1 MTGKRLKASVII
13 DLNGNLSRRSR
24 QYSNQINALSR
35 SGQSSLR
42 ALRMEV
48 VRVSGAIDRM
58 GSLSTRTFRMLS
70 AGALGI
76 AGVGYTAN
84 KLFIGAAAQREQQII
99 AMNSLYHGDKVRAQA
114 MMAWAKQ
121 NAKDTT
127 WGLSGVLDE
136 IRSSKGFGMTDEQTK
151 QFITMLQD
159 QGAMHGWDLPTAQ
172 GASLQLKQM
181 FARQQITAADANL
194 LTGYGI
200 NVYQALADATG
211 TDVKKI
217 RDLGTKGKLG
227 MKSILTVF
235 RTLSEQSKGAQA
247 SAMNSWDGMFA
258 QMEANL
264 LEFRI
269 KVANSGPFEEIKNE
283 MRRVLNWHDMA
294 DKSGELD
301 ALAEN
306 IGQKFLTTF
315 RTVKIAAQELWRWL
329 KPGKDALAWVDQ
341 NIVSLKKLAA
351 VLVSVWLANKALRA
365 GWAVAKPSWQVASY
379 PFKTGRRMWR
389 WMRNRKREQAGLPI
403 PAPMTTEALLQGTG
417 IQRVFV
423 INWPRGFGGYGS
435 GGGRRGR
442 GGGRTPPLL
451 PRQPPLLPGPR
462 PLPLPAPRP
471 VPALPPPGVPAAA
484 RPAPRPLPGKSGFPG
499 RFAGSAAAQ
508 QVTGAAGTLANAGRT
523 VSRLL
528 SGAGNRQ
535 TAPSPVVPVTPR
547 PAPRPLPAKS
557 GLPGRLAGSAAAQQV
572 TGAAGTLADAGR
584 TVSRLLSG
592 AGNRQ
597 PAPSPVVP
605 VTPRPAPRPLPA
617 KSGLPGRLA
626 GSAAGQRVTGT
637 VGKLADVGRAVG
649 GWFSGIGNRLADSA
663 IGRVVTKGAGAL
675 GWMGKGAG
683 RALSRLGGPVMGALQ
698 LAPVLMDEQ
707 ASTREKA
714 GAIGSTAG
722 AWLGGAVGSL
732 AGPLGTAAGAT
743 LGSVAGEYLGGF
755 VTDLYQKW
763 TAPEREPQEQKV
775 NAEASLRVELGEG
788 LRLASSRVTEDGM
801 GLNIYAGDNY
811 ITGW

>member
-227 MKSILTVF
+227 LKSILTVF

-389 WMRNRKREQAGLPI
+389 WMRNRKRGQAGLPV
-403 PAPMTTEALLQGTG
+403 PDAMTSETLLQGIG

-442 GGGRTPPLL
+442 SGGRMAPLL
-451 PRQPPLLPGPR
+451 PRQPLLLSGPQPLA
-462 PLPLPAPRP
+462 LPAPRP
-471 VPALPPPGVPAAA
+471 VLALPPPGVPVTA
-484 RPAPRPLPGKSGFPG
+484 RPAPLPLPGKSG
-499 RFAGSAAAQ
+499 
-508 QVTGAAGTLANAGRT
+508 
-523 VSRLL
+523 LL
-528 SGAGNRQ
+528 S
-535 TAPSPVVPVTPR
+535 
-547 PAPRPLPAKS
+547 
-557 GLPGRLAGSAAAQQV
+557 
-572 TGAAGTLADAGR
+572 
-584 TVSRLLSG
+584 
-592 AGNRQ
+592 
-597 PAPSPVVP
+597 
-605 VTPRPAPRPLPA
+605 
-617 KSGLPGRLA
+617 RLA
-626 GSAAGQRVTGT
+626 GSAAGQLVTGT
-637 VGKLADVGRAVG
+637 VGKLADAGRAVG
-649 GWFSGIGNRLADSA
+649 GWFSGIGNKLAGSA

-675 GWMGKGAG
+675 GWMGKGAS

-707 ASTREKA
+707 ASTHEKA

-732 AGPLGTAAGAT
+732 AGPLGTVAGAT

-763 TAPEREPQEQKV
+763 TATDKEPQEQKV

-788 LRLASSRVTEDGM
+788 LRLTSSRVTEDGM

>member
-24 QYSNQINALSR
+24 QYSNQINVLSR

-99 AMNSLYHGDKVRAQA
+99 AMNSLYHGDKARAQA

-121 NAKDTT
+121 NAKETT
-127 WGLSGVLDE
+127 WGLGGVLQE
-136 IRSSKGFGMTDEQTK
+136 IRTSTAFGMTDAQVK
-151 QFITMLQD
+151 QFITMLQN

-172 GASLQLKQM
+172 GASLQFKQM

-200 NVYQALADATG
+200 NVYKVLADATG
-211 TDVKKI
+211 EDEKKI
-217 RDLGTKGKLG
+217 RKLGEKGKLG
-227 MKSILTVF
+227 LKSILTVF
-235 RTLSEQSKGAQA
+235 RTLLEQSKGAQA
-247 SAMNSWDGMFA
+247 AAMNSWDGMMA
-258 QMEANL
+258 QMEGNL
-264 LEFRI
+264 LEFRT

-389 WMRNRKREQAGLPI
+389 WMRNRKRGQAGLPV
-403 PAPMTTEALLQGTG
+403 PDAMTSETLLQGIG

-423 INWPRGFGGYGS
+423 INWPRGLGGYGS

-442 GGGRTPPLL
+442 SGGRMAPLL
-451 PRQPPLLPGPR
+451 PRQPLLLSGPQPLA
-462 PLPLPAPRP
+462 LPAPRP
-471 VPALPPPGVPAAA
+471 VLALPPPGVPVTA
-484 RPAPRPLPGKSGFPG
+484 RPAPLPLPGKSG
-499 RFAGSAAAQ
+499 
-508 QVTGAAGTLANAGRT
+508 
-523 VSRLL
+523 LL
-528 SGAGNRQ
+528 S
-535 TAPSPVVPVTPR
+535 
-547 PAPRPLPAKS
+547 
-557 GLPGRLAGSAAAQQV
+557 
-572 TGAAGTLADAGR
+572 
-584 TVSRLLSG
+584 
-592 AGNRQ
+592 
-597 PAPSPVVP
+597 
-605 VTPRPAPRPLPA
+605 
-617 KSGLPGRLA
+617 RLA
-626 GSAAGQRVTGT
+626 GSAAGQLVTGT
-637 VGKLADVGRAVG
+637 VGKLADAGRAVG
-649 GWFSGIGNRLADSA
+649 GWFSSIGNKLAGSA

-707 ASTREKA
+707 ASTHEKA

-732 AGPLGTAAGAT
+732 AGPLGTVAGAT

-763 TAPEREPQEQKV
+763 TAPDKEPQEQKV

-788 LRLASSRVTEDGM
+788 LRLTSSRVTEDGM

>member
-227 MKSILTVF
+227 LKSILTVF

-389 WMRNRKREQAGLPI
+389 WMRNRKRGQAGLPV
-403 PAPMTTEALLQGTG
+403 PDAMTSETLLQGIG

-442 GGGRTPPLL
+442 SGGRMAPLL
-451 PRQPPLLPGPR
+451 PRQPLLLSGPQPLA
-462 PLPLPAPRP
+462 LPAPRP
-471 VPALPPPGVPAAA
+471 VLTLPPPGVPVTA
-484 RPAPRPLPGKSGFPG
+484 RPAPLPLPGKSG
-499 RFAGSAAAQ
+499 
-508 QVTGAAGTLANAGRT
+508 
-523 VSRLL
+523 LL
-528 SGAGNRQ
+528 S
-535 TAPSPVVPVTPR
+535 
-547 PAPRPLPAKS
+547 
-557 GLPGRLAGSAAAQQV
+557 
-572 TGAAGTLADAGR
+572 
-584 TVSRLLSG
+584 
-592 AGNRQ
+592 
-597 PAPSPVVP
+597 
-605 VTPRPAPRPLPA
+605 
-617 KSGLPGRLA
+617 RLA
-626 GSAAGQRVTGT
+626 GSAAGQLVTGT
-637 VGKLADVGRAVG
+637 VGKLADAGRAVG
-649 GWFSGIGNRLADSA
+649 GWFSGIGNKLAGSA
-663 IGRVVTKGAGAL
+663 IGQVVTKGAGAL

-707 ASTREKA
+707 ASTHEKA

-732 AGPLGTAAGAT
+732 AGPLGTVAGAT

-763 TAPEREPQEQKV
+763 TATDKEPQEQKV

-788 LRLASSRVTEDGM
+788 LRLTSSRVTEDGM

>member
-99 AMNSLYHGDKVRAQA
+99 AMNSLYHGDKARAQA

-121 NAKDTT
+121 NAKETT
-127 WGLSGVLDE
+127 WGLGGVLQE
-136 IRSSKGFGMTDEQTK
+136 IRTSTAFGMNDEQVK
-151 QFITMLQD
+151 QFITMLQN

-172 GASLQLKQM
+172 GASLQFKQM

-200 NVYQALADATG
+200 NVYKVLADATG
-211 TDVKKI
+211 EDEKKI
-217 RDLGTKGKLG
+217 RKLGEKGKLG
-227 MKSILTVF
+227 LKSILTVF
-235 RTLSEQSKGAQA
+235 RTLLEQSKGAQA
-247 SAMNSWDGMFA
+247 AAMNSWDGMMA
-258 QMEANL
+258 QMEGNL

-389 WMRNRKREQAGLPI
+389 WMRNRKRGQAGLPV
-403 PAPMTTEALLQGTG
+403 PDAMTSETLLQGIG

-442 GGGRTPPLL
+442 SGGRMAPLL
-451 PRQPPLLPGPR
+451 PRQPLLLSGPQPLA
-462 PLPLPAPRP
+462 LPAPRP
-471 VPALPPPGVPAAA
+471 VLALPPPGVPVTA
-484 RPAPRPLPGKSGFPG
+484 RPAPLPLPGKSG
-499 RFAGSAAAQ
+499 
-508 QVTGAAGTLANAGRT
+508 
-523 VSRLL
+523 LL
-528 SGAGNRQ
+528 S
-535 TAPSPVVPVTPR
+535 
-547 PAPRPLPAKS
+547 
-557 GLPGRLAGSAAAQQV
+557 
-572 TGAAGTLADAGR
+572 
-584 TVSRLLSG
+584 
-592 AGNRQ
+592 
-597 PAPSPVVP
+597 
-605 VTPRPAPRPLPA
+605 
-617 KSGLPGRLA
+617 RLA
-626 GSAAGQRVTGT
+626 GSAAGQLVTGT
-637 VGKLADVGRAVG
+637 VGKLADAGRAVG
-649 GWFSGIGNRLADSA
+649 GWFSGIGNKLAGSA

-707 ASTREKA
+707 ASTHEKA

-732 AGPLGTAAGAT
+732 AGPLGTVAGAT

-763 TAPEREPQEQKV
+763 TATDKEPQEQKV

-788 LRLASSRVTEDGM
+788 LRLTSSRVTEDGM

>member
-24 QYSNQINALSR
+24 QYSSQINALSR

-389 WMRNRKREQAGLPI
+389 WMRNRKRGQAGLPV
-403 PAPMTTEALLQGTG
+403 PDAMTSETLLQGIG

-435 GGGRRGR
+435 GGGRRVR
-442 GGGRTPPLL
+442 SGGRMPTLL
-451 PRQPPLLPGPR
+451 PRQPLLLSGPQPLA
-462 PLPLPAPRP
+462 LPAPRP
-471 VPALPPPGVPAAA
+471 VLALPPPGVPVTA
-484 RPAPRPLPGKSGFPG
+484 RPAPLPPPSVP
-499 RFAGSAAAQ
+499 AAA
-508 QVTGAAGTLANAGRT
+508 
-523 VSRLL
+523 
-528 SGAGNRQ
+528 
-535 TAPSPVVPVTPR
+535 R

-557 GLPGRLAGSAAAQQV
+557 GLPGKLAGSAAAQQV

-597 PAPSPVVP
+597 PAPSPGVP
-605 VTPRPAPRPLPA
+605 VIPRPAPRPLPG
-617 KSGLPGRLA
+617 KSGLLSRLA
-626 GSAAGQRVTGT
+626 GSAAGQLVTGT
-637 VGKLADVGRAVG
+637 VGKLADAGRAVG
-649 GWFSGIGNRLADSA
+649 GWFSGIGNKLAGSA

-707 ASTREKA
+707 ASTHEKA

-732 AGPLGTAAGAT
+732 AGPLGTVAGAT

-763 TAPEREPQEQKV
+763 TATDKEPQEQKV

-788 LRLASSRVTEDGM
+788 LRLTSSRVTEDGM

>member
-99 AMNSLYHGDKVRAQA
+99 AMNSLYHGDKARAQA

-121 NAKDTT
+121 NAKETT
-127 WGLSGVLDE
+127 WGLGGVLQE
-136 IRSSKGFGMTDEQTK
+136 IRTSTAFGMTDAQVK
-151 QFITMLQD
+151 QFITMLQN

-172 GASLQLKQM
+172 GASLQFKQM

-200 NVYQALADATG
+200 NVYKVLADATG
-211 TDVKKI
+211 KDEKKI
-217 RDLGTKGKLG
+217 RKLGEKGKLG
-227 MKSILTVF
+227 LKSILTVF
-235 RTLSEQSKGAQA
+235 RTLLEQSEGAQA
-247 SAMNSWDGMFA
+247 AAMNSWDGMMA
-258 QMEANL
+258 QMEGNL
-264 LEFRI
+264 LEFRT

-315 RTVKIAAQELWRWL
+315 RKVKIAAQELWRWL

-389 WMRNRKREQAGLPI
+389 WMRNRKRGQAGLPV
-403 PAPMTTEALLQGTG
+403 PDAMTSETLLQGIG

-442 GGGRTPPLL
+442 SGGRMAPLL
-451 PRQPPLLPGPR
+451 PRQPLLLSGPQPLA
-462 PLPLPAPRP
+462 LPAPRP
-471 VPALPPPGVPAAA
+471 VLALPPPGVPVTA
-484 RPAPRPLPGKSGFPG
+484 RPAPLPLPGKSG
-499 RFAGSAAAQ
+499 
-508 QVTGAAGTLANAGRT
+508 
-523 VSRLL
+523 LL
-528 SGAGNRQ
+528 S
-535 TAPSPVVPVTPR
+535 
-547 PAPRPLPAKS
+547 
-557 GLPGRLAGSAAAQQV
+557 
-572 TGAAGTLADAGR
+572 
-584 TVSRLLSG
+584 
-592 AGNRQ
+592 
-597 PAPSPVVP
+597 
-605 VTPRPAPRPLPA
+605 
-617 KSGLPGRLA
+617 RLA
-626 GSAAGQRVTGT
+626 GSAAGQLVTGT
-637 VGKLADVGRAVG
+637 VGKLADAGRAAG
-649 GWFSGIGNRLADSA
+649 GWFSGIGNKLAGSA

-683 RALSRLGGPVMGALQ
+683 RALSRLGGPLMGALQ

-707 ASTREKA
+707 ASTHEKA

-732 AGPLGTAAGAT
+732 AGPLGTVAGAT

-763 TAPEREPQEQKV
+763 TAPDKEPQEQKV

-788 LRLASSRVTEDGM
+788 LRLTSSRVTEDGM

>member
-127 WGLSGVLDE
+127 WGLRGVLDE

-200 NVYQALADATG
+200 NVYQTLADALG
-211 TDVKKI
+211 KDVKDI
-217 RDLGTKGKLG
+217 RKQGEKGKLG
-227 MKSILTVF
+227 LKSILTVF

-315 RTVKIAAQELWRWL
+315 RTVKISAQELWRWL

-389 WMRNRKREQAGLPI
+389 WMRNRKRGQAGLPV
-403 PAPMTTEALLQGTG
+403 PDAMTSETLLQGIG

-423 INWPRGFGGYGS
+423 INWPRGFGGYRS
-435 GGGRRGR
+435 GGGRRVR
-442 GGGRTPPLL
+442 SGGRMAPLL
-451 PRQPPLLPGPR
+451 PRQPLLLSGPQPLA
-462 PLPLPAPRP
+462 LPAPRP
-471 VPALPPPGVPAAA
+471 VLALPPPGVPVTA
-484 RPAPRPLPGKSGFPG
+484 RPAPLPLPGKSG
-499 RFAGSAAAQ
+499 
-508 QVTGAAGTLANAGRT
+508 
-523 VSRLL
+523 LL
-528 SGAGNRQ
+528 S
-535 TAPSPVVPVTPR
+535 
-547 PAPRPLPAKS
+547 
-557 GLPGRLAGSAAAQQV
+557 
-572 TGAAGTLADAGR
+572 
-584 TVSRLLSG
+584 
-592 AGNRQ
+592 
-597 PAPSPVVP
+597 
-605 VTPRPAPRPLPA
+605 
-617 KSGLPGRLA
+617 RLA
-626 GSAAGQRVTGT
+626 GSAAGQLVTGT
-637 VGKLADVGRAVG
+637 VGKLADAGRAVG
-649 GWFSGIGNRLADSA
+649 GWFSGIGNKLSGSV

-707 ASTREKA
+707 ASTHEKA

-732 AGPLGTAAGAT
+732 AGPLGTVAGAT

-763 TAPEREPQEQKV
+763 TAPDKEPQEQKV

-788 LRLASSRVTEDGM
+788 LRLTSSRVTEDGM

>member
-24 QYSNQINALSR
+24 QYSSQINALSR

-389 WMRNRKREQAGLPI
+389 WMRNRKRGQAGLPV
-403 PAPMTTEALLQGTG
+403 PDAMTSETLLQGIG

-435 GGGRRGR
+435 GGGRRVR
-442 GGGRTPPLL
+442 SGGRMPTLL
-451 PRQPPLLPGPR
+451 PRQPLLLSGPQPLA
-462 PLPLPAPRP
+462 LPAPRP
-471 VPALPPPGVPAAA
+471 VLALPPPGVPVTA
-484 RPAPRPLPGKSGFPG
+484 RPAPLPPPSVP
-499 RFAGSAAAQ
+499 AAA
-508 QVTGAAGTLANAGRT
+508 
-523 VSRLL
+523 
-528 SGAGNRQ
+528 
-535 TAPSPVVPVTPR
+535 R

-557 GLPGRLAGSAAAQQV
+557 GLPGKLAGSAAAQQV

-597 PAPSPVVP
+597 PAPSPGVP
-605 VTPRPAPRPLPA
+605 VIPRPAPRPLPA
-617 KSGLPGRLA
+617 KSGLPGKLA
-626 GSAAGQRVTGT
+626 GSAAGQLVTGT
-637 VGKLADVGRAVG
+637 VGKLADAGRAVG
-649 GWFSGIGNRLADSA
+649 GWFSGIGNKLAGSA

-707 ASTREKA
+707 ASTHEKA

-732 AGPLGTAAGAT
+732 AGPLGTVAGAT

-763 TAPEREPQEQKV
+763 TATDKEPQEQKV

-788 LRLASSRVTEDGM
+788 LRLTSSRVTEDGM

>member
-99 AMNSLYHGDKVRAQA
+99 AMNSLYYGDKVRAQA

-389 WMRNRKREQAGLPI
+389 WMRNRKRGQAGLPV
-403 PAPMTTEALLQGTG
+403 PDAMTSETLLQGIG

-442 GGGRTPPLL
+442 SGGRMAPLL
-451 PRQPPLLPGPR
+451 PRQPLLLSGPQPLA
-462 PLPLPAPRP
+462 LPAPRP
-471 VPALPPPGVPAAA
+471 VLALPPPGVPVTA
-484 RPAPRPLPGKSGFPG
+484 RPAPLPLPGKSG
-499 RFAGSAAAQ
+499 
-508 QVTGAAGTLANAGRT
+508 
-523 VSRLL
+523 LL
-528 SGAGNRQ
+528 S
-535 TAPSPVVPVTPR
+535 
-547 PAPRPLPAKS
+547 
-557 GLPGRLAGSAAAQQV
+557 
-572 TGAAGTLADAGR
+572 
-584 TVSRLLSG
+584 
-592 AGNRQ
+592 
-597 PAPSPVVP
+597 
-605 VTPRPAPRPLPA
+605 
-617 KSGLPGRLA
+617 RLA
-626 GSAAGQRVTGT
+626 GSAAGQLVTGT
-637 VGKLADVGRAVG
+637 VGKLADAGRAVG
-649 GWFSGIGNRLADSA
+649 GWFSGIGNKLAGSA

-707 ASTREKA
+707 ASTHEKA

-732 AGPLGTAAGAT
+732 AGPLGTVAGAT

-763 TAPEREPQEQKV
+763 TAPDKEPQEQKV

-788 LRLASSRVTEDGM
+788 LRLTSSRVTEDGM

>member
-70 AGALGI
+70 AGALGV

-99 AMNSLYHGDKVRAQA
+99 AMNSLYHGDKARAQA

-121 NAKDTT
+121 NAKETT
-127 WGLSGVLDE
+127 WGLGGVLQE
-136 IRSSKGFGMTDEQTK
+136 IRTSTAFGMTDAQVK
-151 QFITMLQD
+151 QFITMLQN

-172 GASLQLKQM
+172 GASLQFKQM

-200 NVYQALADATG
+200 NVYKVLADATG
-211 TDVKKI
+211 KDEKKI
-217 RDLGTKGKLG
+217 RKLGEKGKLG
-227 MKSILTVF
+227 LKSILTVF
-235 RTLSEQSKGAQA
+235 RTLLEQSEGAQA
-247 SAMNSWDGMFA
+247 AAMNSWDGMMA
-258 QMEANL
+258 QMEGNL
-264 LEFRI
+264 LEFRT

-315 RTVKIAAQELWRWL
+315 RKVKIAAQELWRWL

-389 WMRNRKREQAGLPI
+389 WMRNRKRGQAGLPV
-403 PAPMTTEALLQGTG
+403 PDAMTSETLLQGIG

-442 GGGRTPPLL
+442 SGGRMAPLL
-451 PRQPPLLPGPR
+451 PRQPLLLSGPQPLA
-462 PLPLPAPRP
+462 LPAPRP
-471 VPALPPPGVPAAA
+471 VLALPPPGVPVTA
-484 RPAPRPLPGKSGFPG
+484 RPAPLPLPGKSG
-499 RFAGSAAAQ
+499 
-508 QVTGAAGTLANAGRT
+508 
-523 VSRLL
+523 LL
-528 SGAGNRQ
+528 S
-535 TAPSPVVPVTPR
+535 
-547 PAPRPLPAKS
+547 
-557 GLPGRLAGSAAAQQV
+557 
-572 TGAAGTLADAGR
+572 
-584 TVSRLLSG
+584 
-592 AGNRQ
+592 
-597 PAPSPVVP
+597 
-605 VTPRPAPRPLPA
+605 
-617 KSGLPGRLA
+617 RLA
-626 GSAAGQRVTGT
+626 GSAAGQLVTGT
-637 VGKLADVGRAVG
+637 VGKLADAGRAVG
-649 GWFSGIGNRLADSA
+649 GWFSGIGSKLSGSA

-707 ASTREKA
+707 ASTHEKA

-732 AGPLGTAAGAT
+732 AGPLGTVAGAT

-763 TAPEREPQEQKV
+763 TAPDKEPQEQKV

>member
-200 NVYQALADATG
+200 NVYQTLADALG
-211 TDVKKI
+211 KDVKDI
-217 RDLGTKGKLG
+217 RKQGEKGKLG
-227 MKSILTVF
+227 LKSILTVF

-389 WMRNRKREQAGLPI
+389 WMRNRKRGQAGLPV
-403 PAPMTTEALLQGTG
+403 PDAMTSETLLQGIG

-442 GGGRTPPLL
+442 SGGRMAPLL
-451 PRQPPLLPGPR
+451 PRQPLLLPGPQ
-462 PLPLPAPRP
+462 PLALPAPRP
-471 VPALPPPGVPAAA
+471 VLALPPPGVPVTA
-484 RPAPRPLPGKSGFPG
+484 RPAPLPLPGKSG
-499 RFAGSAAAQ
+499 
-508 QVTGAAGTLANAGRT
+508 
-523 VSRLL
+523 LL
-528 SGAGNRQ
+528 S
-535 TAPSPVVPVTPR
+535 
-547 PAPRPLPAKS
+547 
-557 GLPGRLAGSAAAQQV
+557 
-572 TGAAGTLADAGR
+572 
-584 TVSRLLSG
+584 
-592 AGNRQ
+592 
-597 PAPSPVVP
+597 
-605 VTPRPAPRPLPA
+605 
-617 KSGLPGRLA
+617 RLA
-626 GSAAGQRVTGT
+626 GSAAGQLVTGT
-637 VGKLADVGRAVG
+637 VGKLADAGRAVG
-649 GWFSGIGNRLADSA
+649 GWFSGIGNKLAGSE

-707 ASTREKA
+707 ASTHEKA

-732 AGPLGTAAGAT
+732 AGPLGTVAGAT

-763 TAPEREPQEQKV
+763 TAPDKEPQEQKV

-788 LRLASSRVTEDGM
+788 LRLTSSRVTEDGM

>member
-99 AMNSLYHGDKVRAQA
+99 AMNSLYHGDKARAQA

-121 NAKDTT
+121 NAKETT
-127 WGLSGVLDE
+127 WGLGGVLQE
-136 IRSSKGFGMTDEQTK
+136 IRTSTAFGMTDAQVK
-151 QFITMLQD
+151 QFITMLQN

-172 GASLQLKQM
+172 GASLQFKQM

-200 NVYQALADATG
+200 NVYKVLADATG
-211 TDVKKI
+211 KDEKKI
-217 RDLGTKGKLG
+217 RKLGEKGKLG
-227 MKSILTVF
+227 LKSILTVF
-235 RTLSEQSKGAQA
+235 RTLLEQSEGAQA
-247 SAMNSWDGMFA
+247 AAMNSWDGMMA
-258 QMEANL
+258 QMEGNL

-389 WMRNRKREQAGLPI
+389 WMRNRKRGQAGLPV
-403 PAPMTTEALLQGTG
+403 PDAMTSETLLQGIG

-442 GGGRTPPLL
+442 SGGRMAPLL
-451 PRQPPLLPGPR
+451 PRQPLLLSGPQPLA
-462 PLPLPAPRP
+462 LPAPRP
-471 VPALPPPGVPAAA
+471 VLALPPPGVPVTA
-484 RPAPRPLPGKSGFPG
+484 RPAPLPLPGKSG
-499 RFAGSAAAQ
+499 
-508 QVTGAAGTLANAGRT
+508 
-523 VSRLL
+523 LL
-528 SGAGNRQ
+528 S
-535 TAPSPVVPVTPR
+535 
-547 PAPRPLPAKS
+547 
-557 GLPGRLAGSAAAQQV
+557 
-572 TGAAGTLADAGR
+572 
-584 TVSRLLSG
+584 
-592 AGNRQ
+592 
-597 PAPSPVVP
+597 
-605 VTPRPAPRPLPA
+605 
-617 KSGLPGRLA
+617 RLA
-626 GSAAGQRVTGT
+626 GSAAGQLVTGT
-637 VGKLADVGRAVG
+637 VGKLADAGRAVG
-649 GWFSGIGNRLADSA
+649 GWFSGIGNKLAGSA

-675 GWMGKGAG
+675 GWMGKSAG

-707 ASTREKA
+707 ASTHEKA

-732 AGPLGTAAGAT
+732 AGPLGTVAGAT

-763 TAPEREPQEQKV
+763 TAPDKEPQEQKV

>member
-99 AMNSLYHGDKVRAQA
+99 AMNSLYHGDKARAQA

-121 NAKDTT
+121 NAKETT
-127 WGLSGVLDE
+127 WGLGGVLQE
-136 IRSSKGFGMTDEQTK
+136 IRTSTAFGMTDAQVK
-151 QFITMLQD
+151 QFITMLQN

-172 GASLQLKQM
+172 GASLQFKQM

-200 NVYQALADATG
+200 NVYKVLADATG
-211 TDVKKI
+211 KDEKKI
-217 RDLGTKGKLG
+217 RKLGEKGKLG
-227 MKSILTVF
+227 LKSILTVF
-235 RTLSEQSKGAQA
+235 RTLLEQSEGAQA
-247 SAMNSWDGMFA
+247 AAMNSWDGMMA
-258 QMEANL
+258 QMEGNL
-264 LEFRI
+264 LEFRT

-315 RTVKIAAQELWRWL
+315 RKVKIAAQELWRWL

-389 WMRNRKREQAGLPI
+389 WMRNCKRGQAGLPV
-403 PAPMTTEALLQGTG
+403 PDAMTSETLLQGIG

-442 GGGRTPPLL
+442 SGGRMAPLL
-451 PRQPPLLPGPR
+451 PRQPLLLSGPQPLA
-462 PLPLPAPRP
+462 LPAPRP
-471 VPALPPPGVPAAA
+471 VLALPPPGVPVTA
-484 RPAPRPLPGKSGFPG
+484 RPAPLPLPGKSG
-499 RFAGSAAAQ
+499 
-508 QVTGAAGTLANAGRT
+508 
-523 VSRLL
+523 LL
-528 SGAGNRQ
+528 S
-535 TAPSPVVPVTPR
+535 
-547 PAPRPLPAKS
+547 
-557 GLPGRLAGSAAAQQV
+557 
-572 TGAAGTLADAGR
+572 
-584 TVSRLLSG
+584 
-592 AGNRQ
+592 
-597 PAPSPVVP
+597 
-605 VTPRPAPRPLPA
+605 
-617 KSGLPGRLA
+617 RLA
-626 GSAAGQRVTGT
+626 GSAAGQLVTGT
-637 VGKLADVGRAVG
+637 VGKLADAGRAVG
-649 GWFSGIGNRLADSA
+649 GWFSGIGNKLAGSA

-675 GWMGKGAG
+675 GWMGKGAS

-707 ASTREKA
+707 ASTHEKA

-732 AGPLGTAAGAT
+732 AGPLGTVAGAT

-763 TAPEREPQEQKV
+763 TATDKEPQEQKV

-788 LRLASSRVTEDGM
+788 LRLTSSRVTEDGM

>member
-227 MKSILTVF
+227 LKSILTVF

-247 SAMNSWDGMFA
+247 SAMNSWNGMFA

-389 WMRNRKREQAGLPI
+389 WMRNRKRGQAGLPV
-403 PAPMTTEALLQGTG
+403 PDAMTSETLLQGIG

-435 GGGRRGR
+435 GGGRRVR
-442 GGGRTPPLL
+442 SGGRMAPLL
-451 PRQPPLLPGPR
+451 PRQPLLLSGPQPLA
-462 PLPLPAPRP
+462 LPAPRP
-471 VPALPPPGVPAAA
+471 VLALPPPGVPVTA
-484 RPAPRPLPGKSGFPG
+484 RPAPLPLPGKSG
-499 RFAGSAAAQ
+499 
-508 QVTGAAGTLANAGRT
+508 
-523 VSRLL
+523 LL
-528 SGAGNRQ
+528 S
-535 TAPSPVVPVTPR
+535 
-547 PAPRPLPAKS
+547 
-557 GLPGRLAGSAAAQQV
+557 
-572 TGAAGTLADAGR
+572 
-584 TVSRLLSG
+584 
-592 AGNRQ
+592 
-597 PAPSPVVP
+597 
-605 VTPRPAPRPLPA
+605 
-617 KSGLPGRLA
+617 RLA
-626 GSAAGQRVTGT
+626 GSAAGQLVTGT
-637 VGKLADVGRAVG
+637 VGKLADAGRAVG
-649 GWFSGIGNRLADSA
+649 GWFSGIGNKLAGSA

-707 ASTREKA
+707 ASTHEKA

-732 AGPLGTAAGAT
+732 AGPLGTVAGAT

-763 TAPEREPQEQKV
+763 TATDKEPQEQKV

-788 LRLASSRVTEDGM
+788 LRLTSSRVTEDGM

>member
-389 WMRNRKREQAGLPI
+389 WMRNRKRGQAGLPV
-403 PAPMTTEALLQGTG
+403 PDAMTSETLLQGIG

-442 GGGRTPPLL
+442 SGGRMAPLL
-451 PRQPPLLPGPR
+451 PRQPLLLSGPQPLA
-462 PLPLPAPRP
+462 LPAPRP
-471 VPALPPPGVPAAA
+471 VLALPPPGVPVTA
-484 RPAPRPLPGKSGFPG
+484 RPAPLPLPGKSG
-499 RFAGSAAAQ
+499 
-508 QVTGAAGTLANAGRT
+508 
-523 VSRLL
+523 LL
-528 SGAGNRQ
+528 S
-535 TAPSPVVPVTPR
+535 
-547 PAPRPLPAKS
+547 
-557 GLPGRLAGSAAAQQV
+557 
-572 TGAAGTLADAGR
+572 
-584 TVSRLLSG
+584 
-592 AGNRQ
+592 
-597 PAPSPVVP
+597 
-605 VTPRPAPRPLPA
+605 
-617 KSGLPGRLA
+617 RLA
-626 GSAAGQRVTGT
+626 GSAAGQLVTGT
-637 VGKLADVGRAVG
+637 VGKLADAGRAVG
-649 GWFSGIGNRLADSA
+649 GWFSGIGNKLTGSA

-707 ASTREKA
+707 ASTHEKA

-732 AGPLGTAAGAT
+732 AGPLGTVAGAT

-763 TAPEREPQEQKV
+763 TATDKEPQEQKV

-788 LRLASSRVTEDGM
+788 LRLTSSRVTEDGM

>member
-200 NVYQALADATG
+200 NVYQTLADALG
-211 TDVKKI
+211 KDVKDICKQ
-217 RDLGTKGKLG
+217 GEKGKLG
-227 MKSILTVF
+227 LKSILTVF

-389 WMRNRKREQAGLPI
+389 WMRNRKRGQAGLPV
-403 PAPMTTEALLQGTG
+403 PDAMTSEALLQGIG

-423 INWPRGFGGYGS
+423 TNWPHGFGGYGS
-435 GGGRRGR
+435 GGR
-442 GGGRTPPLL
+442 GGRTRKGRGMTPLL
-451 PRQPPLLPGPR
+451 PRQPLLLSGPQSLALS
-462 PLPLPAPRP
+462 PPRS
-471 VPALPPPGVPAAA
+471 VPALP
-484 RPAPRPLPGKSGFPG
+484 APKTLPLPGKSG
-499 RFAGSAAAQ
+499 
-508 QVTGAAGTLANAGRT
+508 
-523 VSRLL
+523 LL
-528 SGAGNRQ
+528 S
-535 TAPSPVVPVTPR
+535 
-547 PAPRPLPAKS
+547 
-557 GLPGRLAGSAAAQQV
+557 
-572 TGAAGTLADAGR
+572 
-584 TVSRLLSG
+584 
-592 AGNRQ
+592 
-597 PAPSPVVP
+597 
-605 VTPRPAPRPLPA
+605 
-617 KSGLPGRLA
+617 RLA
-626 GSAAGQRVTGT
+626 GSAAGQLVTGT
-637 VGKLADVGRAVG
+637 VGKLADAGRAVG
-649 GWFSGIGNRLADSA
+649 GWFSGIGNKLAGSA

-707 ASTREKA
+707 ASTHEKA

-732 AGPLGTAAGAT
+732 AGPLGTVAGAT

-763 TAPEREPQEQKV
+763 TAPDKEPQEQKV

-788 LRLASSRVTEDGM
+788 LRLTSSRVTEDGM

>member
-200 NVYQALADATG
+200 NVYQTLADALG
-211 TDVKKI
+211 KDVKDI
-217 RDLGTKGKLG
+217 RKQGEKGKLG
-227 MKSILTVF
+227 LKSILTVF

-389 WMRNRKREQAGLPI
+389 WMRNRKRGQAGLPV
-403 PAPMTTEALLQGTG
+403 PDAMTSETLLQGIG

-423 INWPRGFGGYGS
+423 INWPRGFGGYRS
-435 GGGRRGR
+435 GGGRRVR
-442 GGGRTPPLL
+442 SGGRMAPLL
-451 PRQPPLLPGPR
+451 PRQPLLLSGPQPLA
-462 PLPLPAPRP
+462 LPAPRP
-471 VPALPPPGVPAAA
+471 VLALPPPGVPVTA
-484 RPAPRPLPGKSGFPG
+484 RPAPLPLPGKSG
-499 RFAGSAAAQ
+499 
-508 QVTGAAGTLANAGRT
+508 
-523 VSRLL
+523 LL
-528 SGAGNRQ
+528 S
-535 TAPSPVVPVTPR
+535 
-547 PAPRPLPAKS
+547 
-557 GLPGRLAGSAAAQQV
+557 
-572 TGAAGTLADAGR
+572 
-584 TVSRLLSG
+584 
-592 AGNRQ
+592 
-597 PAPSPVVP
+597 
-605 VTPRPAPRPLPA
+605 
-617 KSGLPGRLA
+617 RLA
-626 GSAAGQRVTGT
+626 GSAAGQLVTGT
-637 VGKLADVGRAVG
+637 VGKLADAGRAVG
-649 GWFSGIGNRLADSA
+649 GWFSGIGNKLSGSV

-707 ASTREKA
+707 ASTHEKA

-732 AGPLGTAAGAT
+732 AGPLGTVAGAT

-763 TAPEREPQEQKV
+763 TATDKEPQEQKV

-788 LRLASSRVTEDGM
+788 LRLTSSRVTEDGM

>member
-200 NVYQALADATG
+200 NVYQTLADALG
-211 TDVKKI
+211 KDVKDI
-217 RDLGTKGKLG
+217 RKQGEKGKLG
-227 MKSILTVF
+227 LKSILTVF

-389 WMRNRKREQAGLPI
+389 WMRNRKRGQAGLPV
-403 PAPMTTEALLQGTG
+403 PDAMTSETLLQGIG

-442 GGGRTPPLL
+442 SGGRMAPLL
-451 PRQPPLLPGPR
+451 PRQPLLLSGPQPLA
-462 PLPLPAPRP
+462 LPAPRP
-471 VPALPPPGVPAAA
+471 VLALPPPGVPVTA
-484 RPAPRPLPGKSGFPG
+484 RPAPLPLAGKSG
-499 RFAGSAAAQ
+499 
-508 QVTGAAGTLANAGRT
+508 
-523 VSRLL
+523 LL
-528 SGAGNRQ
+528 S
-535 TAPSPVVPVTPR
+535 
-547 PAPRPLPAKS
+547 
-557 GLPGRLAGSAAAQQV
+557 
-572 TGAAGTLADAGR
+572 
-584 TVSRLLSG
+584 
-592 AGNRQ
+592 
-597 PAPSPVVP
+597 
-605 VTPRPAPRPLPA
+605 
-617 KSGLPGRLA
+617 RLA
-626 GSAAGQRVTGT
+626 GSAAGQLVTGT
-637 VGKLADVGRAVG
+637 VGKLADAGRAVG
-649 GWFSGIGNRLADSA
+649 GWFSGIGNKLAGSA

-707 ASTREKA
+707 ASTHEKA

-732 AGPLGTAAGAT
+732 AGPLGTVAGAT

-763 TAPEREPQEQKV
+763 TATDKEPQEQKV

-788 LRLASSRVTEDGM
+788 LRLTSSRVTEDGM

>member
-200 NVYQALADATG
+200 NVYQTLADATG

-227 MKSILTVF
+227 LKSILTVF

-389 WMRNRKREQAGLPI
+389 WMRNRKRGQAGLPV
-403 PAPMTTEALLQGTG
+403 PDAMTSETLLQGIG

-442 GGGRTPPLL
+442 SGGRMAPLL
-451 PRQPPLLPGPR
+451 PRQPLLLSGPQPLA
-462 PLPLPAPRP
+462 LPAPRP
-471 VPALPPPGVPAAA
+471 VLALPPPGVPVTA
-484 RPAPRPLPGKSGFPG
+484 RPAPLPLPGKSG
-499 RFAGSAAAQ
+499 
-508 QVTGAAGTLANAGRT
+508 
-523 VSRLL
+523 LL
-528 SGAGNRQ
+528 S
-535 TAPSPVVPVTPR
+535 
-547 PAPRPLPAKS
+547 
-557 GLPGRLAGSAAAQQV
+557 
-572 TGAAGTLADAGR
+572 
-584 TVSRLLSG
+584 
-592 AGNRQ
+592 
-597 PAPSPVVP
+597 
-605 VTPRPAPRPLPA
+605 
-617 KSGLPGRLA
+617 RLA
-626 GSAAGQRVTGT
+626 GSAAGQLVTGT
-637 VGKLADVGRAVG
+637 VGKLADAGRAVG
-649 GWFSGIGNRLADSA
+649 GWFSGIGNKLAGSA

-707 ASTREKA
+707 ASTHEKA

-732 AGPLGTAAGAT
+732 AGPLGTVAGAT

-763 TAPEREPQEQKV
+763 TATDKEPQEQKV

-788 LRLASSRVTEDGM
+788 LRLTSSRVTEDGM

>member
-76 AGVGYTAN
+76 AGMGYTAN

-99 AMNSLYHGDKVRAQA
+99 AMNSLYHGDKARAQA

-121 NAKDTT
+121 NAKETT
-127 WGLSGVLDE
+127 WGLGGVLQE
-136 IRSSKGFGMTDEQTK
+136 IRTSTAFGMTDDQVKE
-151 QFITMLQD
+151 FIAMLQN
-159 QGAMHGWDLPTAQ
+159 QGALHGWDLSAAQ
-172 GASLQLKQM
+172 GASLQFKQM

-200 NVYQALADATG
+200 NVYKVLADATG
-211 TDVKKI
+211 EDEKKI
-217 RDLGTKGKLG
+217 RKRGEKGKLG
-227 MKSILTVF
+227 LKSILTVF
-235 RTLSEQSKGAQA
+235 RTLLEQSKGAQA
-247 SAMNSWDGMFA
+247 AAMNSWDGMFA

-264 LEFRI
+264 LEFRV
-269 KVANSGPFEEIKNE
+269 KVANSGPFEEIKAE
-283 MRRVLNWHDMA
+283 LRRALDWHDEA
-294 DKSGELD
+294 DKSGQLD
-301 ALAEN
+301 KRAER
-306 IGQKFLTTF
+306 IGREFLTAF
-315 RTVKIAAQELWRWL
+315 RTVKAAAKELWRWL

-351 VLVSVWLANKALRA
+351 VLASVWLANKALRA

-389 WMRNRKREQAGLPI
+389 WMRNRKRGQAGLPV
-403 PAPMTTEALLQGTG
+403 PDAMTSETLLQGIG

-423 INWPRGFGGYGS
+423 TNWPHGVGGYGS
-435 GGGRRGR
+435 GGR
-442 GGGRTPPLL
+442 GGRARKGGGMTPLL
-451 PRQPPLLPGPR
+451 PRQPLLLSGPQPL
-462 PLPLPAPRP
+462 
-471 VPALPPPGVPAAA
+471 ALPPPDVLVTA
-484 RPAPRPLPGKSGFPG
+484 RPAPLPLPGKSG
-499 RFAGSAAAQ
+499 
-508 QVTGAAGTLANAGRT
+508 
-523 VSRLL
+523 LL
-528 SGAGNRQ
+528 S
-535 TAPSPVVPVTPR
+535 
-547 PAPRPLPAKS
+547 
-557 GLPGRLAGSAAAQQV
+557 
-572 TGAAGTLADAGR
+572 
-584 TVSRLLSG
+584 
-592 AGNRQ
+592 
-597 PAPSPVVP
+597 
-605 VTPRPAPRPLPA
+605 
-617 KSGLPGRLA
+617 RLA
-626 GSAAGQRVTGT
+626 GSAAGQLVTGT
-637 VGKLADVGRAVG
+637 VGKLADAGRAVG
-649 GWFSGIGNRLADSA
+649 GWFSGIGNKLAGSA

-707 ASTREKA
+707 ASTHEKA

-732 AGPLGTAAGAT
+732 AGPLGTVAGAT

-763 TAPEREPQEQKV
+763 TATDKEPQEQKV
-775 NAEASLRVELGEG
+775 NAEASLSVELGEG
-788 LRLASSRVTEDGM
+788 LRLTSSRVTEDGM

>member
-200 NVYQALADATG
+200 NVYQTLADALG
-211 TDVKKI
+211 KDVKDI
-217 RDLGTKGKLG
+217 RKQGEKGKLG
-227 MKSILTVF
+227 LKSILTVF

-389 WMRNRKREQAGLPI
+389 WMRNRKRGQAGLPV
-403 PAPMTTEALLQGTG
+403 PDAMTSETLLQGIG

-423 INWPRGFGGYGS
+423 INWPRGLGGYGS

-442 GGGRTPPLL
+442 SGGRIAPLL
-451 PRQPPLLPGPR
+451 PRQPLLLSGPQPLA
-462 PLPLPAPRP
+462 LPAPRP
-471 VPALPPPGVPAAA
+471 VLALPPPGVPVTA
-484 RPAPRPLPGKSGFPG
+484 RPAPLPLPGKSG
-499 RFAGSAAAQ
+499 
-508 QVTGAAGTLANAGRT
+508 
-523 VSRLL
+523 LL
-528 SGAGNRQ
+528 S
-535 TAPSPVVPVTPR
+535 
-547 PAPRPLPAKS
+547 
-557 GLPGRLAGSAAAQQV
+557 
-572 TGAAGTLADAGR
+572 
-584 TVSRLLSG
+584 
-592 AGNRQ
+592 
-597 PAPSPVVP
+597 
-605 VTPRPAPRPLPA
+605 
-617 KSGLPGRLA
+617 RLA
-626 GSAAGQRVTGT
+626 GSAAGQLVTGT
-637 VGKLADVGRAVG
+637 VGKLADAGRAVG
-649 GWFSGIGNRLADSA
+649 GWFSGIGNKLAGSA

-707 ASTREKA
+707 ASTHEKA

-732 AGPLGTAAGAT
+732 AGPLGTVAGAT

-763 TAPEREPQEQKV
+763 TATDKEPQEQKV

-788 LRLASSRVTEDGM
+788 LRLTSSRVTEDGM

>member
-227 MKSILTVF
+227 LKSILTVF

-389 WMRNRKREQAGLPI
+389 WMRNRKRGQAGLPV
-403 PAPMTTEALLQGTG
+403 PDAMTSETLLQGIG

-423 INWPRGFGGYGS
+423 INWPRGFGGYRS
-435 GGGRRGR
+435 GGGRRVR
-442 GGGRTPPLL
+442 SGGRMAPLL
-451 PRQPPLLPGPR
+451 PRQPLLLSGPQPLA
-462 PLPLPAPRP
+462 LPAPRP
-471 VPALPPPGVPAAA
+471 VLALPPPGVPVTA
-484 RPAPRPLPGKSGFPG
+484 RPAPLPLPGKSG
-499 RFAGSAAAQ
+499 
-508 QVTGAAGTLANAGRT
+508 
-523 VSRLL
+523 LL
-528 SGAGNRQ
+528 S
-535 TAPSPVVPVTPR
+535 
-547 PAPRPLPAKS
+547 
-557 GLPGRLAGSAAAQQV
+557 
-572 TGAAGTLADAGR
+572 
-584 TVSRLLSG
+584 
-592 AGNRQ
+592 
-597 PAPSPVVP
+597 
-605 VTPRPAPRPLPA
+605 
-617 KSGLPGRLA
+617 RLA
-626 GSAAGQRVTGT
+626 GSAAGQLVTGT
-637 VGKLADVGRAVG
+637 VGKLADAGRTVG
-649 GWFSGIGNRLADSA
+649 GWFSGIGNKLSGSV

-707 ASTREKA
+707 ASTHEKA

-732 AGPLGTAAGAT
+732 AGPLGTVAGAT

-763 TAPEREPQEQKV
+763 TAPDKEPQEQKV

-788 LRLASSRVTEDGM
+788 LRLTSSRVTEDGM

>member
-200 NVYQALADATG
+200 NVYQTLADALG
-211 TDVKKI
+211 KDVKDI
-217 RDLGTKGKLG
+217 RKQGEKGKLG
-227 MKSILTVF
+227 LKSILTVF

-283 MRRVLNWHDMA
+283 MRRVLNWHDLA

-315 RTVKIAAQELWRWL
+315 RTVKTAAQELWRWL

-389 WMRNRKREQAGLPI
+389 WMRNRKRGQAGLPV
-403 PAPMTTEALLQGTG
+403 PDAMTSETLLQGIS

-435 GGGRRGR
+435 GGGRRVR
-442 GGGRTPPLL
+442 SGGRMAPLL
-451 PRQPPLLPGPR
+451 PRQPLLLSGPQPLA
-462 PLPLPAPRP
+462 LPAPRP
-471 VPALPPPGVPAAA
+471 VLALPPPGVPVTA
-484 RPAPRPLPGKSGFPG
+484 RSAPLPLPGKSG
-499 RFAGSAAAQ
+499 
-508 QVTGAAGTLANAGRT
+508 
-523 VSRLL
+523 LL
-528 SGAGNRQ
+528 S
-535 TAPSPVVPVTPR
+535 
-547 PAPRPLPAKS
+547 
-557 GLPGRLAGSAAAQQV
+557 
-572 TGAAGTLADAGR
+572 
-584 TVSRLLSG
+584 
-592 AGNRQ
+592 
-597 PAPSPVVP
+597 
-605 VTPRPAPRPLPA
+605 
-617 KSGLPGRLA
+617 RLA
-626 GSAAGQRVTGT
+626 GSAAGQLVTGT
-637 VGKLADVGRAVG
+637 VGKLADAGRAVG
-649 GWFSGIGNRLADSA
+649 GWFSGIGNKLAGSA

-707 ASTREKA
+707 ASTHEKA

-732 AGPLGTAAGAT
+732 AGPLGTVAGAT

-763 TAPEREPQEQKV
+763 TAPDKEPQEQKV

-788 LRLASSRVTEDGM
+788 LRLTSSRVTEDGM

>member
-389 WMRNRKREQAGLPI
+389 WMRNRKRGQAGLPV
-403 PAPMTTEALLQGTG
+403 PDAMTSETLLQGIG

-442 GGGRTPPLL
+442 SGGRMAPLL
-451 PRQPPLLPGPR
+451 PRQPLLLSGPQPLA
-462 PLPLPAPRP
+462 LPAPRP
-471 VPALPPPGVPAAA
+471 VLALPPPGVPVTA
-484 RPAPRPLPGKSGFPG
+484 RPAPLPLPGKSG
-499 RFAGSAAAQ
+499 
-508 QVTGAAGTLANAGRT
+508 
-523 VSRLL
+523 LL
-528 SGAGNRQ
+528 S
-535 TAPSPVVPVTPR
+535 
-547 PAPRPLPAKS
+547 
-557 GLPGRLAGSAAAQQV
+557 
-572 TGAAGTLADAGR
+572 
-584 TVSRLLSG
+584 
-592 AGNRQ
+592 
-597 PAPSPVVP
+597 
-605 VTPRPAPRPLPA
+605 
-617 KSGLPGRLA
+617 RLA
-626 GSAAGQRVTGT
+626 GSAAGQLVTGT
-637 VGKLADVGRAVG
+637 VGKLADAGRAVG
-649 GWFSGIGNRLADSA
+649 GWFSSIGNKLAGSA

-707 ASTREKA
+707 ASTHEKA

-732 AGPLGTAAGAT
+732 AGPLGTVAGAT

-763 TAPEREPQEQKV
+763 TATDKEPQEQKV

-788 LRLASSRVTEDGM
+788 LRLTSSRVTEDGM

>member
-24 QYSNQINALSR
+24 QYSSQINALSR

-389 WMRNRKREQAGLPI
+389 WMRNRKRGQAGLPV
-403 PAPMTTEALLQGTG
+403 PDAMTSETLLQGIG

-435 GGGRRGR
+435 GGGRRVR
-442 GGGRTPPLL
+442 SGGRMPTLL
-451 PRQPPLLPGPR
+451 PRQPLLLSGPQPLA
-462 PLPLPAPRP
+462 LPAPRP
-471 VPALPPPGVPAAA
+471 VLALPPPGVPVTARPAPLPPPSVPAAA
-484 RPAPRPLPGKSGFPG
+484 RPAPRPLPGKSG
-499 RFAGSAAAQ
+499 
-508 QVTGAAGTLANAGRT
+508 
-523 VSRLL
+523 
-528 SGAGNRQ
+528 
-535 TAPSPVVPVTPR
+535 
-547 PAPRPLPAKS
+547 
-557 GLPGRLAGSAAAQQV
+557 LPGKLAGSAAAQQV

-597 PAPSPVVP
+597 PVPSPGVP
-605 VTPRPAPRPLPA
+605 VIPRPAPQPLPG
-617 KSGLPGRLA
+617 KSGLLSRLA
-626 GSAAGQRVTGT
+626 GSAAGQLVTGT
-637 VGKLADVGRAVG
+637 VGKLADAGRAVG
-649 GWFSGIGNRLADSA
+649 GWFSGIGNKLAGSA

-707 ASTREKA
+707 ASTHEKA

-732 AGPLGTAAGAT
+732 AGPLGTVAGAT

-763 TAPEREPQEQKV
+763 TATDKEPQEQKV

-788 LRLASSRVTEDGM
+788 LRLTSSRVTEDGM

>member
-227 MKSILTVF
+227 LKSILTVF

-389 WMRNRKREQAGLPI
+389 WMRNRKRGQAGLPV
-403 PAPMTTEALLQGTG
+403 PDAMTSETLLQGIG

-442 GGGRTPPLL
+442 SGGRMAPLL
-451 PRQPPLLPGPR
+451 PRQPLLLSGPQPLA
-462 PLPLPAPRP
+462 LPAPRP
-471 VPALPPPGVPAAA
+471 VLALPPPGVPVTA
-484 RPAPRPLPGKSGFPG
+484 RPAPLPLSGKSG
-499 RFAGSAAAQ
+499 
-508 QVTGAAGTLANAGRT
+508 
-523 VSRLL
+523 LL
-528 SGAGNRQ
+528 S
-535 TAPSPVVPVTPR
+535 
-547 PAPRPLPAKS
+547 
-557 GLPGRLAGSAAAQQV
+557 
-572 TGAAGTLADAGR
+572 
-584 TVSRLLSG
+584 
-592 AGNRQ
+592 
-597 PAPSPVVP
+597 
-605 VTPRPAPRPLPA
+605 
-617 KSGLPGRLA
+617 RLA
-626 GSAAGQRVTGT
+626 GSAAGQLVTGT
-637 VGKLADVGRAVG
+637 VGKLADAGRAVG
-649 GWFSGIGNRLADSA
+649 GWFSGIGNKLAGSA

-707 ASTREKA
+707 ASTHEKA

-732 AGPLGTAAGAT
+732 AGPLGTVAGAT

-763 TAPEREPQEQKV
+763 TATDKEPQEQKV

-788 LRLASSRVTEDGM
+788 LRLTSSRVTEDGM

>member
-200 NVYQALADATG
+200 NVYQTLADALG
-211 TDVKKI
+211 KDVKDI
-217 RDLGTKGKLG
+217 RKQGEKGKLG
-227 MKSILTVF
+227 LKSILTVF

-389 WMRNRKREQAGLPI
+389 WMRNRKRGQAGLPV
-403 PAPMTTEALLQGTG
+403 PDAMTSETLLQGIG

-435 GGGRRGR
+435 GGGRRVR
-442 GGGRTPPLL
+442 SGGRMAPLL
-451 PRQPPLLPGPR
+451 PRQPLLLFGPQPLA
-462 PLPLPAPRP
+462 LPAPRP
-471 VPALPPPGVPAAA
+471 VLALPPPGVPVTA
-484 RPAPRPLPGKSGFPG
+484 RPAPLPLPGKSG
-499 RFAGSAAAQ
+499 
-508 QVTGAAGTLANAGRT
+508 
-523 VSRLL
+523 LL
-528 SGAGNRQ
+528 S
-535 TAPSPVVPVTPR
+535 
-547 PAPRPLPAKS
+547 
-557 GLPGRLAGSAAAQQV
+557 
-572 TGAAGTLADAGR
+572 
-584 TVSRLLSG
+584 
-592 AGNRQ
+592 
-597 PAPSPVVP
+597 
-605 VTPRPAPRPLPA
+605 
-617 KSGLPGRLA
+617 RLA
-626 GSAAGQRVTGT
+626 GSAAGQLVTGT
-637 VGKLADVGRAVG
+637 VGKLADAGRAVG
-649 GWFSGIGNRLADSA
+649 GWFSGIGNKLAGSA

-707 ASTREKA
+707 ASTHEKA

-732 AGPLGTAAGAT
+732 AGPLGTVAGAT

-763 TAPEREPQEQKV
+763 TATDKEPQEQKV

-788 LRLASSRVTEDGM
+788 LRLTSSRVTEDGM

>member
-1 MTGKRLKASVII
+1 
-13 DLNGNLSRRSR
+13 NGNLSRRSR

-389 WMRNRKREQAGLPI
+389 WMRNRKRGQAGLPV
-403 PAPMTTEALLQGTG
+403 PDAMTSETLLQGIG

-435 GGGRRGR
+435 GGGRHVRS
-442 GGGRTPPLL
+442 GGRMAPLL
-451 PRQPPLLPGPR
+451 PRQPLLLSGPQPLA
-462 PLPLPAPRP
+462 LPAPRP
-471 VPALPPPGVPAAA
+471 VLALPPPGVPVTA
-484 RPAPRPLPGKSGFPG
+484 RPAPLPLSGKSG
-499 RFAGSAAAQ
+499 
-508 QVTGAAGTLANAGRT
+508 
-523 VSRLL
+523 LL
-528 SGAGNRQ
+528 S
-535 TAPSPVVPVTPR
+535 
-547 PAPRPLPAKS
+547 
-557 GLPGRLAGSAAAQQV
+557 
-572 TGAAGTLADAGR
+572 
-584 TVSRLLSG
+584 
-592 AGNRQ
+592 
-597 PAPSPVVP
+597 
-605 VTPRPAPRPLPA
+605 
-617 KSGLPGRLA
+617 RLA
-626 GSAAGQRVTGT
+626 GSAAGQLVTGT
-637 VGKLADVGRAVG
+637 VGKLADAGRAVG
-649 GWFSGIGNRLADSA
+649 GWFSGIGNKLAGSA

-707 ASTREKA
+707 ASTHEKA

-732 AGPLGTAAGAT
+732 AGPLGTVAGAT

-763 TAPEREPQEQKV
+763 TATDKEPQEQKV

-788 LRLASSRVTEDGM
+788 LRLTSSRVTEDGM

>member
-121 NAKDTT
+121 NAKETT
-127 WGLSGVLDE
+127 WGLGGVLQE
-136 IRSSKGFGMTDEQTK
+136 IRTSTAFGMNDEQVK
-151 QFITMLQD
+151 QFITMLQN

-172 GASLQLKQM
+172 GASLQFKQM

-200 NVYQALADATG
+200 NVYKVLADATG
-211 TDVKKI
+211 EDEKKI
-217 RDLGTKGKLG
+217 RKLGEKGKLG
-227 MKSILTVF
+227 LKSILTVF
-235 RTLSEQSKGAQA
+235 RTLLEQSEGAQA
-247 SAMNSWDGMFA
+247 AAMNSWDGMMA
-258 QMEANL
+258 QMEGNL
-264 LEFRI
+264 LEFRT

-283 MRRVLNWHDMA
+283 MRRVLNWHDAA

-389 WMRNRKREQAGLPI
+389 WMRNRKRGQAGLPV
-403 PAPMTTEALLQGTG
+403 PDAMTSETLLQGIG

-442 GGGRTPPLL
+442 SGGRMAPLL
-451 PRQPPLLPGPR
+451 PRQPLLLSGPQPLA
-462 PLPLPAPRP
+462 LPAPRP
-471 VPALPPPGVPAAA
+471 VLALPPPGVPVTA
-484 RPAPRPLPGKSGFPG
+484 RPAPLPLPGKSG
-499 RFAGSAAAQ
+499 
-508 QVTGAAGTLANAGRT
+508 
-523 VSRLL
+523 LL
-528 SGAGNRQ
+528 S
-535 TAPSPVVPVTPR
+535 
-547 PAPRPLPAKS
+547 
-557 GLPGRLAGSAAAQQV
+557 
-572 TGAAGTLADAGR
+572 
-584 TVSRLLSG
+584 
-592 AGNRQ
+592 
-597 PAPSPVVP
+597 
-605 VTPRPAPRPLPA
+605 
-617 KSGLPGRLA
+617 RLA
-626 GSAAGQRVTGT
+626 GSAAGQLVTGT
-637 VGKLADVGRAVG
+637 VGKLADAGRAVG
-649 GWFSGIGNRLADSA
+649 GWFSGIGNKLAGSA
-663 IGRVVTKGAGAL
+663 IGRVVTKGAGTL

-683 RALSRLGGPVMGALQ
+683 RALPRLGGPVMGALQ

-707 ASTREKA
+707 ASTHEKA

-732 AGPLGTAAGAT
+732 AGPLGTVAGAT

-763 TAPEREPQEQKV
+763 TAPDKEPQEQKV

-788 LRLASSRVTEDGM
+788 LRLTSSRVTEDGM

>member
-99 AMNSLYHGDKVRAQA
+99 AMNSLYHGDKARAQA
-114 MMAWAKQ
+114 MMAWSKQ
-121 NAKDTT
+121 NAKETT
-127 WGLSGVLDE
+127 WGLGGVLQE
-136 IRSSKGFGMTDEQTK
+136 IRTSTAFGMNDEQVK
-151 QFITMLQD
+151 QFITMLQN

-172 GASLQLKQM
+172 GASLQFKQM

-200 NVYQALADATG
+200 NVYKVLADATG
-211 TDVKKI
+211 EDEKKI
-217 RDLGTKGKLG
+217 RKLGEKGKLG
-227 MKSILTVF
+227 LKSILTVF
-235 RTLSEQSKGAQA
+235 RTLLEQSKGAQA
-247 SAMNSWDGMFA
+247 AAMNSWDGMMA
-258 QMEANL
+258 QMEGNL
-264 LEFRI
+264 LEFRT

-389 WMRNRKREQAGLPI
+389 WMRNRKRGQAGLPV
-403 PAPMTTEALLQGTG
+403 PDAMTSETLLQGIG

-442 GGGRTPPLL
+442 SGGRMAPLL
-451 PRQPPLLPGPR
+451 PRQPLLLSGPQPLA
-462 PLPLPAPRP
+462 LPAPRP
-471 VPALPPPGVPAAA
+471 VLALPPPGVPVTA
-484 RPAPRPLPGKSGFPG
+484 RPAPLPLPGKSG
-499 RFAGSAAAQ
+499 
-508 QVTGAAGTLANAGRT
+508 
-523 VSRLL
+523 LL
-528 SGAGNRQ
+528 S
-535 TAPSPVVPVTPR
+535 
-547 PAPRPLPAKS
+547 
-557 GLPGRLAGSAAAQQV
+557 
-572 TGAAGTLADAGR
+572 
-584 TVSRLLSG
+584 
-592 AGNRQ
+592 
-597 PAPSPVVP
+597 
-605 VTPRPAPRPLPA
+605 
-617 KSGLPGRLA
+617 RLA
-626 GSAAGQRVTGT
+626 GSAAGQLVTGT
-637 VGKLADVGRAVG
+637 VGKLADAGRAVG
-649 GWFSGIGNRLADSA
+649 GWFSGIGNKLAGSA
-663 IGRVVTKGAGAL
+663 IGRVMTKGAGAL

-707 ASTREKA
+707 ASTHEKA

-732 AGPLGTAAGAT
+732 AGPLGTVAGAT

-763 TAPEREPQEQKV
+763 TAPDKEPQEQKV

-788 LRLASSRVTEDGM
+788 LRLTSSRVTEDGM

>member
-24 QYSNQINALSR
+24 QYSSQINALSR

-389 WMRNRKREQAGLPI
+389 WMRNRKRGQAGLPV
-403 PAPMTTEALLQGTG
+403 PDAMTSETLLQGIG

-435 GGGRRGR
+435 GGGRRVR
-442 GGGRTPPLL
+442 SGGRMPTLL
-451 PRQPPLLPGPR
+451 PRQPLLLSGPQPLA
-462 PLPLPAPRP
+462 LPAPRP
-471 VPALPPPGVPAAA
+471 VLALPPPGVPVTARPAPLPPPSVPAAA
-484 RPAPRPLPGKSGFPG
+484 RPAPRPLPG
-499 RFAGSAAAQ
+499 
-508 QVTGAAGTLANAGRT
+508 
-523 VSRLL
+523 
-528 SGAGNRQ
+528 
-535 TAPSPVVPVTPR
+535 
-547 PAPRPLPAKS
+547 KS

-597 PAPSPVVP
+597 PVPSPGVP
-605 VTPRPAPRPLPA
+605 VIPRPAPQPLPG
-617 KSGLPGRLA
+617 KSGLLSRLA
-626 GSAAGQRVTGT
+626 GSAAGQLVTGT
-637 VGKLADVGRAVG
+637 VGKLADAGRAVG
-649 GWFSGIGNRLADSA
+649 GWFSGIGNKLAGSA

-707 ASTREKA
+707 ASTHEKA

-732 AGPLGTAAGAT
+732 AGPLGTVAGAT

-763 TAPEREPQEQKV
+763 TATDKEPQEQKV

-788 LRLASSRVTEDGM
+788 LRLTSSRVTEDGM

>member
-200 NVYQALADATG
+200 NVYQTLADALG
-211 TDVKKI
+211 KDVKDI
-217 RDLGTKGKLG
+217 RKQGEKGKLG
-227 MKSILTVF
+227 LKSILTVF

-389 WMRNRKREQAGLPI
+389 WMRNRKRGQAGLPV
-403 PAPMTTEALLQGTG
+403 PDAMTSETLLQGIG

-442 GGGRTPPLL
+442 SGGRMAPLL
-451 PRQPPLLPGPR
+451 PRQPLLLSGPQPLA
-462 PLPLPAPRP
+462 LPAPRP
-471 VPALPPPGVPAAA
+471 VLALPPPGVPVTA
-484 RPAPRPLPGKSGFPG
+484 RPAPLPLPGKSG
-499 RFAGSAAAQ
+499 
-508 QVTGAAGTLANAGRT
+508 
-523 VSRLL
+523 LL
-528 SGAGNRQ
+528 S
-535 TAPSPVVPVTPR
+535 
-547 PAPRPLPAKS
+547 
-557 GLPGRLAGSAAAQQV
+557 
-572 TGAAGTLADAGR
+572 
-584 TVSRLLSG
+584 
-592 AGNRQ
+592 
-597 PAPSPVVP
+597 
-605 VTPRPAPRPLPA
+605 
-617 KSGLPGRLA
+617 RLA
-626 GSAAGQRVTGT
+626 GSAAGQLVTGT
-637 VGKLADVGRAVG
+637 VGKLADAGRAVG
-649 GWFSGIGNRLADSA
+649 GWFSGIGNKLSGSV

-707 ASTREKA
+707 ASTHEKA

-732 AGPLGTAAGAT
+732 AGPLGTVAGAT

-763 TAPEREPQEQKV
+763 TAPDKEPQEQKV

-788 LRLASSRVTEDGM
+788 LRLTSSRVTEDGM

>member
-227 MKSILTVF
+227 LKSILTVF

-389 WMRNRKREQAGLPI
+389 WMRNRKRGQAGLPV
-403 PAPMTTEALLQGTG
+403 PDAMTSETLLQGIG

-435 GGGRRGR
+435 GGGRRVR
-442 GGGRTPPLL
+442 SGGRMAPLL
-451 PRQPPLLPGPR
+451 PRQPLLLSGPQPLA
-462 PLPLPAPRP
+462 LPAPRP
-471 VPALPPPGVPAAA
+471 VLALPPPGVPVTA
-484 RPAPRPLPGKSGFPG
+484 RPAPLPLPGKSG
-499 RFAGSAAAQ
+499 
-508 QVTGAAGTLANAGRT
+508 
-523 VSRLL
+523 LL
-528 SGAGNRQ
+528 S
-535 TAPSPVVPVTPR
+535 
-547 PAPRPLPAKS
+547 
-557 GLPGRLAGSAAAQQV
+557 
-572 TGAAGTLADAGR
+572 
-584 TVSRLLSG
+584 
-592 AGNRQ
+592 
-597 PAPSPVVP
+597 
-605 VTPRPAPRPLPA
+605 
-617 KSGLPGRLA
+617 RLA
-626 GSAAGQRVTGT
+626 GSAAGQLVTGT
-637 VGKLADVGRAVG
+637 VGKLADAGRAVG
-649 GWFSGIGNRLADSA
+649 GWFSGIGNKLAGSA

-707 ASTREKA
+707 ASPHEKA

-732 AGPLGTAAGAT
+732 AGPLGTVAGAT

-763 TAPEREPQEQKV
+763 TATDKEPQEQKV

-788 LRLASSRVTEDGM
+788 LRLTSSRVTEDGM

>member
-48 VRVSGAIDRM
+48 VRVSGAIDRV

-200 NVYQALADATG
+200 NVYQTLADALG
-211 TDVKKI
+211 KDVKDI
-217 RDLGTKGKLG
+217 RKQGEKGKLG
-227 MKSILTVF
+227 LKSILTVF

-389 WMRNRKREQAGLPI
+389 WMRNRKRGQAGLPV
-403 PAPMTTEALLQGTG
+403 PDAMTSETLLQGIG

-442 GGGRTPPLL
+442 SGGRMAPLL
-451 PRQPPLLPGPR
+451 PRQPLLLSGPQPLA
-462 PLPLPAPRP
+462 LPAPRP
-471 VPALPPPGVPAAA
+471 VLTLPPPGVPVTA
-484 RPAPRPLPGKSGFPG
+484 RPAPLPLPGKSG
-499 RFAGSAAAQ
+499 
-508 QVTGAAGTLANAGRT
+508 
-523 VSRLL
+523 LL
-528 SGAGNRQ
+528 S
-535 TAPSPVVPVTPR
+535 
-547 PAPRPLPAKS
+547 
-557 GLPGRLAGSAAAQQV
+557 
-572 TGAAGTLADAGR
+572 
-584 TVSRLLSG
+584 
-592 AGNRQ
+592 
-597 PAPSPVVP
+597 
-605 VTPRPAPRPLPA
+605 
-617 KSGLPGRLA
+617 RLA
-626 GSAAGQRVTGT
+626 GSAAGQLVTGT
-637 VGKLADVGRAVG
+637 VGKLADAGRAVG
-649 GWFSGIGNRLADSA
+649 GWFSGIGNKLAGSA

-707 ASTREKA
+707 ASTHEKA

-732 AGPLGTAAGAT
+732 AGPLGTVAGAT

-763 TAPEREPQEQKV
+763 TAPDKEPQEQKV

>member
-329 KPGKDALAWVDQ
+329 KPGKDALTWVDQ

-389 WMRNRKREQAGLPI
+389 WMRNRKRGQAGLPV
-403 PAPMTTEALLQGTG
+403 PDAMTSETLLQGIG

-442 GGGRTPPLL
+442 SGRRMAPLL
-451 PRQPPLLPGPR
+451 PRQPLLLSGPQPLA
-462 PLPLPAPRP
+462 LPAPRP
-471 VPALPPPGVPAAA
+471 VLALPPPGVPVTA
-484 RPAPRPLPGKSGFPG
+484 RPAPLPLAGKSG
-499 RFAGSAAAQ
+499 
-508 QVTGAAGTLANAGRT
+508 
-523 VSRLL
+523 LL
-528 SGAGNRQ
+528 S
-535 TAPSPVVPVTPR
+535 
-547 PAPRPLPAKS
+547 
-557 GLPGRLAGSAAAQQV
+557 
-572 TGAAGTLADAGR
+572 
-584 TVSRLLSG
+584 
-592 AGNRQ
+592 
-597 PAPSPVVP
+597 
-605 VTPRPAPRPLPA
+605 
-617 KSGLPGRLA
+617 RLA
-626 GSAAGQRVTGT
+626 GSAAGQLVTGT
-637 VGKLADVGRAVG
+637 VGKLADAGRAVG
-649 GWFSGIGNRLADSA
+649 GWFSGIGNKLAGSA

-707 ASTREKA
+707 ASTHEKA

-732 AGPLGTAAGAT
+732 AGPLGTVAGAT

-788 LRLASSRVTEDGM
+788 LRLTSSRVTEDGM

>member
-24 QYSNQINALSR
+24 QYSNQINVLSR

-99 AMNSLYHGDKVRAQA
+99 AMNSLYHGDKARAQA

-121 NAKDTT
+121 NAKETT
-127 WGLSGVLDE
+127 WGLGGVLQE
-136 IRSSKGFGMTDEQTK
+136 IRTSTAFGMTDAQVK
-151 QFITMLQD
+151 QFITMLQN

-172 GASLQLKQM
+172 GASLQFKQM

-200 NVYQALADATG
+200 NVYKVLADATG
-211 TDVKKI
+211 EDEKKI
-217 RDLGTKGKLG
+217 RKLGEKGKLG
-227 MKSILTVF
+227 LKSILTVF
-235 RTLSEQSKGAQA
+235 RTLLEQSKGAQA
-247 SAMNSWDGMFA
+247 AAMNSWDGMMA
-258 QMEANL
+258 QMEGNL
-264 LEFRI
+264 LEFRT

-389 WMRNRKREQAGLPI
+389 WMRNRKRGQAGLPV
-403 PAPMTTEALLQGTG
+403 PDAMTSETLLQGIG

-435 GGGRRGR
+435 GGGRRVR
-442 GGGRTPPLL
+442 SGGRMAPLL
-451 PRQPPLLPGPR
+451 PRQPLLLSGPQPLA
-462 PLPLPAPRP
+462 LPAPRP
-471 VPALPPPGVPAAA
+471 VLALPPPGVPVTA
-484 RPAPRPLPGKSGFPG
+484 RPAPLPLPGKSG
-499 RFAGSAAAQ
+499 
-508 QVTGAAGTLANAGRT
+508 
-523 VSRLL
+523 LL
-528 SGAGNRQ
+528 S
-535 TAPSPVVPVTPR
+535 
-547 PAPRPLPAKS
+547 
-557 GLPGRLAGSAAAQQV
+557 
-572 TGAAGTLADAGR
+572 
-584 TVSRLLSG
+584 
-592 AGNRQ
+592 
-597 PAPSPVVP
+597 
-605 VTPRPAPRPLPA
+605 
-617 KSGLPGRLA
+617 RLA
-626 GSAAGQRVTGT
+626 GSAAGQLVTGT
-637 VGKLADVGRAVG
+637 VGKLADAGRAAG
-649 GWFSGIGNRLADSA
+649 GWFSGIGNKLAGSA

-707 ASTREKA
+707 ASTHEKA

-732 AGPLGTAAGAT
+732 AGPLGTVAGAT

-763 TAPEREPQEQKV
+763 TATDKEPQEQKV

-788 LRLASSRVTEDGM
+788 LRLTSSRVTEDGM

>member
-283 MRRVLNWHDMA
+283 MRWVLNWHDMA

-389 WMRNRKREQAGLPI
+389 WMRNRKRGQAGLPV
-403 PAPMTTEALLQGTG
+403 PDAMTSETLLQGIG

-442 GGGRTPPLL
+442 SGGRMAPLL
-451 PRQPPLLPGPR
+451 PRQPLLLSGPQPLA
-462 PLPLPAPRP
+462 LPAPRP
-471 VPALPPPGVPAAA
+471 VLALPPPGVPVTA
-484 RPAPRPLPGKSGFPG
+484 RPAPLPLPGKSG
-499 RFAGSAAAQ
+499 
-508 QVTGAAGTLANAGRT
+508 
-523 VSRLL
+523 LL
-528 SGAGNRQ
+528 S
-535 TAPSPVVPVTPR
+535 
-547 PAPRPLPAKS
+547 
-557 GLPGRLAGSAAAQQV
+557 
-572 TGAAGTLADAGR
+572 
-584 TVSRLLSG
+584 
-592 AGNRQ
+592 
-597 PAPSPVVP
+597 
-605 VTPRPAPRPLPA
+605 
-617 KSGLPGRLA
+617 RLA
-626 GSAAGQRVTGT
+626 GSAAGQLVTGT
-637 VGKLADVGRAVG
+637 VGKLADAGRAVG
-649 GWFSGIGNRLADSA
+649 GWFSGIGNKLAGSA

-675 GWMGKGAG
+675 GWMGKGAS

-707 ASTREKA
+707 ASTHEKA

-732 AGPLGTAAGAT
+732 AGPLGTVAGAT

-763 TAPEREPQEQKV
+763 TAPDKEPQEQKV

-788 LRLASSRVTEDGM
+788 LRLTSSRVTEDGM

>member
-227 MKSILTVF
+227 LKSILTVF

-389 WMRNRKREQAGLPI
+389 WMRNRKRGQAGLPV
-403 PAPMTTEALLQGTG
+403 PDAMTSETLLQGIG

-435 GGGRRGR
+435 GGGRRVR
-442 GGGRTPPLL
+442 SGGRMAPLL
-451 PRQPPLLPGPR
+451 PRQPLLLSGPQPLA
-462 PLPLPAPRP
+462 LPAPRP
-471 VPALPPPGVPAAA
+471 VLALPPPGVPVTA
-484 RPAPRPLPGKSGFPG
+484 RPAPLPLPGKSGP
-499 RFAGSAAAQ
+499 
-508 QVTGAAGTLANAGRT
+508 
-523 VSRLL
+523 L
-528 SGAGNRQ
+528 S
-535 TAPSPVVPVTPR
+535 
-547 PAPRPLPAKS
+547 
-557 GLPGRLAGSAAAQQV
+557 
-572 TGAAGTLADAGR
+572 
-584 TVSRLLSG
+584 
-592 AGNRQ
+592 
-597 PAPSPVVP
+597 
-605 VTPRPAPRPLPA
+605 
-617 KSGLPGRLA
+617 RLA
-626 GSAAGQRVTGT
+626 GSAAGQLVTGT
-637 VGKLADVGRAVG
+637 VGKLADAGRAVG
-649 GWFSGIGNRLADSA
+649 GWFSGIGNKLAGSA

-707 ASTREKA
+707 ASTHEKA

-732 AGPLGTAAGAT
+732 AGPLGTVAGAT

-763 TAPEREPQEQKV
+763 TATDKEPQEQKV

-788 LRLASSRVTEDGM
+788 LRLTSSRVTEDGM

>member
-200 NVYQALADATG
+200 NVYQTLADALG
-211 TDVKKI
+211 KDVKDI
-217 RDLGTKGKLG
+217 RKQGEKGKLG
-227 MKSILTVF
+227 LKSILTVF
-235 RTLSEQSKGAQA
+235 RTLLEQSEGAQA
-247 SAMNSWDGMFA
+247 AAMNSWDGMMA
-258 QMEANL
+258 QMEGNL
-264 LEFRI
+264 LEFRT

-315 RTVKIAAQELWRWL
+315 RTVKIATQELWRWL

-389 WMRNRKREQAGLPI
+389 WMRNRKRGQAGLPV
-403 PAPMTTEALLQGTG
+403 PDAMTSETLLQGIG

-442 GGGRTPPLL
+442 SGGRMAPLL
-451 PRQPPLLPGPR
+451 PRQPLLLSGPQPLA
-462 PLPLPAPRP
+462 LPAPRP
-471 VPALPPPGVPAAA
+471 VLALPPPGVPVTA
-484 RPAPRPLPGKSGFPG
+484 RPAPLPLPGKSG
-499 RFAGSAAAQ
+499 
-508 QVTGAAGTLANAGRT
+508 
-523 VSRLL
+523 LL
-528 SGAGNRQ
+528 S
-535 TAPSPVVPVTPR
+535 
-547 PAPRPLPAKS
+547 
-557 GLPGRLAGSAAAQQV
+557 
-572 TGAAGTLADAGR
+572 
-584 TVSRLLSG
+584 
-592 AGNRQ
+592 
-597 PAPSPVVP
+597 
-605 VTPRPAPRPLPA
+605 
-617 KSGLPGRLA
+617 RLA
-626 GSAAGQRVTGT
+626 GSAAGQLVTGT
-637 VGKLADVGRAVG
+637 VGKLADAGRAVG
-649 GWFSGIGNRLADSA
+649 GWFSGIGNKLAGSA

-707 ASTREKA
+707 ASTHEKA

-732 AGPLGTAAGAT
+732 AGPLGTVAGAT

-763 TAPEREPQEQKV
+763 TATDKEPQEQKV

-788 LRLASSRVTEDGM
+788 LRLTSSRVTEDGM